1 MATIADLLIKI
12 GADSSGL
19 SSELSKSKE
28 AVQSAFSTNPITSF
42 NNEIEK
48 TAGRVTSVIGSF
60 TQLAAVAAGGFGL
73 TAVVSKAVEAGDAV
87 YQLTQQYQMSAAE
100 ASQMNRILKLT
111 GGDAETAAKAILRLD
126 KSLSSSSTE
135 GQRAQAALSAYG
147 VSLTDANGRLLPLN
161 DQLANLSKGYQEAVQ
176 NGEGQAFLMYTLGTR
191 GMALTKT
198 LLQYNEAAENAAK
211 IKGIGLNP
219 DEMHQANQSIKVMQ
233 MQLGQLE
240 LAAGSVFSPLVE
252 EILPE
257 LLPYLQDTAKWLAA
271 NKTAVAD
278 YASYVVKLAAAYE
291 GLKVARAGISAGA
304 GLVSMLSAGS
314 SSTTAAVLSRTQQ
327 KQIEDAV
334 RAAERSYT
342 KIRNEAIK
350 TARQQEMSAEETRTY
365 IAERFAEIGTQAAI
379 TAEEIRATMTAKF
392 EQVNLAAQA
401 STTGINGALVRT
413 GTVAAGVGTTAKAA
427 AMTAANGIDK
437 TKTSVVALGTAH
449 EKTGIHAA
457 GAGTK
462 MKNAISGLPGMIS
475 KVTAG
480 LWALSGGWLGVAAAV
495 ATAAYW
501 AYQYYNAK
509 IADERANTWK
519 DENGTVY
526 TSHDGNI
533 YKQVQDSGPVITD
546 EFGRVMSGGLIEQKL
561 TAGTEEYANA
571 YSGLSQNKDSSVAK
585 FEAER
590 LEKAAE
596 AARKKAEGDLLAG
609 LGSIGGG
616 SGSHSYSEKDL
627 RDTITGWADE
637 YLGDAS
643 LSACTTY
650 VKAVM
655 QQAGIDVSRLSDE
668 LWADGEGWEG
678 PSSWIAQAKAA
689 GAWHSTDENGAG
701 YAGKKGTIWIVN
713 GGNHVV
719 IDDGKGGYYAA
730 NQSTSTAPYHYAG
743 RDVRTDF
750 AGSIKGA
757 IDPSVLAGMEGSAS
771 SRPAVDWGSRTDW
784 QAIRAA
790 AEEFREDPYIA
801 LAMAAVESGGGD
813 IHAINM
819 APGGGMFQ
827 ILNGIQNAM
836 TASGQRGSVA
846 ELFPGWDTDMT
857 QNARAAMGV
866 LRRKRDLTGT
876 DDIWANVKAYN
887 GGGDP
892 DYLEKVQKAY
902 YQTYNDTG
910 MTARLNR
917 ELQARKDLL
926 QLMNQL
932 KGALDTDTGST
943 YAQQMDKLTQD
954 LKVKADKIKEIRTS
968 GVDTKEV
975 ETLLSQYRTAEI
987 DKITKAWTE
996 RWEKLKQDLA
1006 KTNAEI
1012 YGDYDSLTEAEYT
1025 AAVAA
1030 LNKERA
1036 ERLKAV
1042 AQKKDDW
1049 EAELQVQQWYV
1060 AQVTA
1065 AEQKKTEA
1073 LRENYEKQ
1081 MQFAVRTGNGS
1092 MVRALTDSDR
1102 MKESVDWEGQKKG
1115 LMVYA
1120 QLAKDA
1126 YISQTNLVAV
1136 TAESLTNGLS
1146 SLFTELGTNI
1156 NSTGDLV
1163 KNFGNLLISTILKV
1177 AAQAA
1182 AARLVMGIFG
1192 GSLTGGSSS
1201 HMFTG
1206 GGSSFLSS
1214 VVGGYTSSYTSSAH
1228 YSGFAIPHFA
1238 NGGILTAPT
1247 LGLLAEDGKN
1257 EAVLP
1262 LSAQTYQSLGSSISK
1277 YVNTKSSGNSAPMI
1291 NIINNTGSSTV
1302 SVKDSY
1308 YDNSMRRWVLNA
1320 VVEDVNHNVDGAATN
1335 LKAALGVR

>member
-176 NGEGQAFLMYTLGTR
+176 NGEGQAFLLYTLGAR

-240 LAAGSVFSPLVE
+240 LAAGSAFSPLVE

-291 GLKVARAGISAGA
+291 GLKVARAGVSAGA
-304 GLVSMLSAGS
+304 GLVSMLSTGA
-314 SSTTAAVLSRTQQ
+314 SSTAAAALSRTQQ

-334 RAAERSYT
+334 KAAERSYT

-350 TARQQEMSAEETRTY
+350 TAQQQKLSAEETRTY
-365 IAERFAEIGTQAAI
+365 IAARFAEIGTQAAK

-392 EQVNLAAQA
+392 EQVNLVAQA
-401 STTGINGALVRT
+401 STAGINSALART
-413 GTVAAGVGTTAKAA
+413 GTVAAGVGATTKAA

-480 LWALSGGWLGVAAAV
+480 LWALSGGWLGVAAAI

-668 LWADGEGWEG
+668 LWADGEGREG

-713 GGNHVV
+713 GGDHVV

-750 AGSIKGA
+750 AGSIRGA

-771 SRPAVDWGSRTDW
+771 AKPAVDWGSRTDW
-784 QAIRAA
+784 QAIKSA
-790 AEEFREDPYIA
+790 AEEFRENPYIA

-827 ILNGIQNAM
+827 ILNGVQDAM

-846 ELFPGWDTDMT
+846 DLFPGWDTDMA

-932 KGALDTDTGST
+932 KGTLDTDTGST

-954 LKVKADKIKEIRTS
+954 LKAKADKIKEIRTS
-968 GVDTKEV
+968 GVDTKEA
-975 ETLLSQYRTAEI
+975 ETLLSQYKTAEI

-1025 AAVAA
+1025 AAVSS
-1030 LNKERA
+1030 LDTERA

-1042 AQKKDDW
+1042 AQKKNDW

-1060 AQVTA
+1060 AQVAA

-1081 MQFAVRTGNGS
+1081 MQFAVRTGNGG
-1092 MVRALTDSDR
+1092 MVRALTGSDR
-1102 MKESVDWEGQKKG
+1102 MKESVDWEGRKKG
-1115 LMVYA
+1115 LQVYA

-1126 YISQTNLVAV
+1126 YISQTDLVAV

-1201 HMFTG
+1201 SSMFTG

-1262 LSAQTYQSLGSSISK
+1262 LSAQTYQSLGSSISR
-1277 YVNTKSSGNSAPMI
+1277 YVNTKSSGNSAPVI
-1291 NIINNTGSSTV
+1291 NITNNTGSQV
-1302 SVKDSY
+1302 SVESTGYDSQAGTHIYNLVIDNLMRDKDGGLSAI
-1308 YDNSMRRWVLNA
+1308 RQ
-1320 VVEDVNHNVDGAATN
+1320 
-1335 LKAALGVR
+1335 KLGGR